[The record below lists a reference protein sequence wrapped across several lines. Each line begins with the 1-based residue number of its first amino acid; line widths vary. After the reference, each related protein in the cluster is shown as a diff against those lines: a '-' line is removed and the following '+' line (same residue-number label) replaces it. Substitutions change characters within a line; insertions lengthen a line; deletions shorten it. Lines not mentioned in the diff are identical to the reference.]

1 MFSAQLKGE
10 KYRVLWRRLS
20 GYESAET
27 YVAVLKSEENVVRKA
42 LSALLLIPML
52 ILGGIILCVVLCFV
66 LVQRMVAP
74 FMDIDQGVLEIIN
87 GNLDYWFEPESGTVA
102 TNMAQNLNIMVC
114 QLSGRPLPDEDDDA
128 VRPQNWVQDQLF
140 VESIDDQEVDAST
153 VAASVMN
160 TSQMAGLSADMIA
173 LIRDDDSTYH
183 QKTYR
188 AYVDALDSTGE
199 PKSNLTLAAFTAQLE
214 NNAAQLKDRYG
225 CSGSVFSLRL
235 RTIGRPKAV
244 PMD

>member
-1 MFSAQLKGE
+1 MKQSSSVSPALEADLEAQLNKQVANKKSEKGLFSAQLKGE

-160 TSQMAGLSADMIA
+160 TSQM
-173 LIRDDDSTYH
+173 
-183 QKTYR
+183 
-188 AYVDALDSTGE
+188 
-199 PKSNLTLAAFTAQLE
+199 
-214 NNAAQLKDRYG
+214 
-225 CSGSVFSLRL
+225 
-235 RTIGRPKAV
+235 
-244 PMD
+244 